1 MLYLLRLG
9 VIVLAVIVV
18 LQFVAPRAKA
28 AASRRRQSIARRRT
42 RPGAYEW
49 DRRLDQASRQ
59 LKRVAGPTE
68 YRDEIAEWLSVHEG
82 VEAYVEPKTVM
93 HPLSVVFVDGEGEAK
108 RFELKE
114 DAYLRELAKK
124 RGMRVFDAS
133 RVGYPDRMRR
143 HPGGPSA

>member
-1 MLYLLRLG
+1 
-9 VIVLAVIVV
+9 
-18 LQFVAPRAKA
+18 
-28 AASRRRQSIARRRT
+28 
-42 RPGAYEW
+42 
-49 DRRLDQASRQ
+49 
-59 LKRVAGPTE
+59 
-68 YRDEIAEWLSVHEG
+68 VHEG
-82 VEAYVEPKTVM
+82 VEAFAEPKTVM

-143 HPGGPSA
+143 HPGGGASA